1 MARSS
6 TRPIVGMDVW
16 YFGAAP
22 PAAFPQAAKVVNVA
36 TPAGSGMGISL
47 PGSGPVLDLVTW
59 NAAGTA
65 AAVTGV
71 PFYYGTRPA
80 TNIAWC
86 TMPRVNM
93 PATSTS
99 WPSGSAV

>member
-1 MARSS
+1 MPRSA

-16 YFGAAP
+16 YFSAAP
-22 PAAFPQAAKVVNVA
+22 PSAYPQAAKVVNIKTA
-36 TPAGSGMGISL
+36 AGSGMGIPL
-47 PGSGPVLDLVTW
+47 PGAGPVLDLVTW

-65 AAVTGV
+65 AAVTDI

-93 PATSTS
+93 PASPTS
-99 WPSGSAV
+99 WPGNN

>member
-1 MARSS
+1 
-6 TRPIVGMDVW
+6 MDVW

-22 PAAFPQAAKVVNVA
+22 PAAYPQAAKVVKINVA
-36 TPAGSGMGISL
+36 AGSGFGIPL
-47 PGSGPVLDLVTW
+47 PGAGPTLDLVTW
-59 NAAGTA
+59 DATGTS
-65 AAVTGV
+65 AVVTAV

-93 PATSTS
+93 PASPTS
-99 WPSGSAV
+99 WPSNN